1 MLIQKININD
11 TSQRLSYYY
20 TGYRLLLA
28 LSLFFIL
35 LITEHYFLIHHT
47 YPYLYVVIGGIYIG
61 VCLVNFLTLKFF
73 PIGLQKQNFVYLLI
87 DVIYLTAVLFLSSGP
102 NIAIILMY
110 MVIVLASTL
119 LLTTQPAFVI
129 TLLSIIAVI
138 YQQFFM
144 SIFDWDSNNFYGT
157 SSLITL
163 VFLSTY
169 ALGQLTSR
177 RFQFIEN
184 IAYDQQTAFLE
195 LQQINQTIIEH
206 LETGFMVI
214 DAQGKIVSFNDSAR
228 TLLQLSVSS
237 LNQNESFLEKVY
249 PELSLDLNIQSK
261 QQLKGLF
268 HFFPNTNF
276 SEGLSIQYRPIAT
289 YQQQFTLLII
299 ESLQKINQQVQQ
311 LKLASLGQLSAS
323 IAHEI
328 RNPLAAI
335 SQANDLLEGDIDE
348 DLQILTQMIRKQCK
362 RINHTIEE
370 TLSMSKQNQTLA
382 EDILLYKW
390 LKEFIREDLVDIQR
404 FLRLVIEDGLYIR
417 FDPHQLRLVMTNL
430 IRNAVRHGHE
440 ITPESK
446 IEIRAHRKGE
456 YICLDVIDQG
466 NGVPESQR
474 NNLFE
479 PFFSTSTNG
488 TGLGLYLAKTFC
500 EANHARLKYIP
511 QTQGACFR
519 IECLPAENQ

>member
-1 MLIQKININD
+1 MQLNIITRND

-35 LITEHYFLIHHT
+35 LITEHYFLIHNS
-47 YPYLYVVIGGIYIG
+47 YPYLYLVIGVIYIAL
-61 VCLVNFLTLKFF
+61 CCINFLTLKFF
-73 PIGLQKQNFVYLLI
+73 PVALHKQNFIYLLI
-87 DVIYLTAVLFLSSGP
+87 DITYLTAVLFLSSGP

-119 LLTTQPAFVI
+119 LLKAQPAFI
-129 TLLSIIAVI
+129 LTLLSIIAVV
-138 YQQFFM
+138 YQQFFV
-144 SIFDWDSNNFYGT
+144 SIFAWDSNNFLGT

-169 ALGQLTSR
+169 ALGQLAAK
-177 RFQFIEN
+177 RFQLIEN
-184 IAYDQQTAFLE
+184 IAYFQQSALLE
-195 LQQINQTIIEH
+195 LQQINQTIIEQ
-206 LETGFMVI
+206 LDTGFMVL
-214 DAQGKIVSFNDSAR
+214 DAEGKVITLNDATR
-228 TLLQLSVSS
+228 TLLELSIPIVHKEPVQLVTIH
-237 LNQNESFLEKVY
+237 
-249 PELSLDLNIQSK
+249 PELYAQLKLNTAEHI
-261 QQLKGLF
+261 KGLF
-268 HFFPNTNF
+268 HFFPHQQQ
-276 SEGLSIQYRPIAT
+276 SQGLSIQYRPIAT
-289 YQQQFTLLII
+289 HQQQFTLLII

-335 SQANDLLEGDIDE
+335 SQANELLQEDIDD
-348 DLQILTQMIRKQCK
+348 DLKVLTQMIHKQCT

-370 TLSMSKQNQTLA
+370 TLNMSKQNQTLA

-390 LKEFIREDLVDIQR
+390 LREFIVEDLVDIQKY
-404 FLRLVIEDGLYIR
+404 LRLVIEDRLYIH

-430 IRNAVRHGHE
+430 IRNAVRHGHQL
-440 ITPESK
+440 TPESK
-446 IEIRAHRKGE
+446 IEVKAHRTGE
-456 YICLDVIDQG
+456 YISIDVIDHG
-466 NGVPESQR
+466 NGVPEAEQP
-474 NNLFE
+474 NLFQ
-479 PFFSTSTNG
+479 PFFSTATDG

-519 IECLPAENQ
+519 IECLPAENK